1 MSFVLDSSITVSWC
15 FSDEATPLT
24 KSLLKKVEEDT
35 AYVPNLWPLELGN
48 VLVMAEKRK
57 RINYAQIIEFISLLN
72 DLNIEI
78 DNQTCNKAF
87 HEILS
92 LAYSENLTTYDAA
105 YLELAMRLGLPLAT
119 KDKQLCETASRL
131 GVVLLGE

>member
-1 MSFVLDSSITVSWC
+1 MSFVLDSSITLSWC

-24 KSLLKKVEEDT
+24 KSLLKKVEEDI

-48 VLVMAEKRK
+48 VLVMAAKKK
-57 RINYAQIIEFISLLN
+57 RINYAQMIEFISLLN

-92 LAYSENLTTYDAA
+92 LAHSEGLTTYDAA

-119 KDKQLCETASRL
+119 KDKQLRDTASRM
-131 GVVLLGE
+131 GVVVLGE